1 MHRDIISNSNNCYNS
16 YKHRH
21 ISSSY
26 KIIII
31 ISIFYGTLTPC
42 EATLSLNMYLYIGC
56 KSMGIC
62 KTGVT
67 ERNVC
72 GSGCGVGMQM
82 MQMCVFLLSGHL
94 CLMLTYIV
102 SKAACKKLLT
112 KNQTLS
118 SQCWFSV
125 AGLDHTKFGFYQF
138 QSFLSIVIIV
148 ISILHKTTFSQ
159 ISIHSQLLV
168 KILQRSDKEKKHF

>member
-1 MHRDIISNSNNCYNS
+1 MHRDIISNSNNSYNS

-21 ISSSY
+21 ISLSY

-31 ISIFYGTLTPC
+31 ISIFYGTISPC

-72 GSGCGVGMQM
+72 GSGCGVG
-82 MQMCVFLLSGHL
+82 V
-94 CLMLTYIV
+94 
-102 SKAACKKLLT
+102 
-112 KNQTLS
+112 
-118 SQCWFSV
+118 
-125 AGLDHTKFGFYQF
+125 
-138 QSFLSIVIIV
+138 
-148 ISILHKTTFSQ
+148 
-159 ISIHSQLLV
+159 
-168 KILQRSDKEKKHF
+168 